1 MTRSILE
8 FWLLDE
14 FRFLPFRSLLQDV
27 RLIDLIGDGAGL
39 RWVFDLSRLLTN
51 AAWNVL
57 VIRLQW
63 NSAHL
68 LQSLILLLKLLLLF
82 KQLLMANF
90 EMMLS
95 L

>member
-51 AAWNVL
+51 AA
-57 VIRLQW
+57 
-63 NSAHL
+63 
-68 LQSLILLLKLLLLF
+68 
-82 KQLLMANF
+82 
-90 EMMLS
+90 
-95 L
+95 